1 MKLRVFFTIL
11 IAGVF
16 TLLSLSGGAFYWL
29 FTHTPLNLLQGGPIA
44 TPSGAMFV
52 SKNSPLMISL
62 LVNPDRVEALNQV
75 FTPPTQRAI
84 AHSEFNQIKQSL
96 LTNTDFNYGRDIQ
109 PWLGNE
115 ITLAVTN
122 SDFDRDN
129 QNGEKPGLLL
139 AMASKNPVQSQ
150 DFLEVYWQKRVLA
163 GEDIIFEPY
172 KGVKIIYKQPDSF
185 LENPSKFSP
194 DLATAIVN
202 KFVLFAN
209 DPKVLRNAINNLQ
222 AVNWSLNNAPEY
234 QRTLGQLQG
243 GRIGLIYLNFNQL
256 TNWITQA
263 KPRDQEEIESPLS
276 SLLTLALAT
285 DKEGLLA
292 QTALLAPSN
301 PELPKVSLLSKPVK
315 ALQYIPPNSFLVAAS
330 SNLNQLWQA
339 ISTGLSD
346 NEILEKIVTQT
357 LADLKISSGID
368 LPEDIFSWVKGEYAL
383 ALLPRVDQKQTD
395 VIFVAERAQESPDA
409 IKKLDAIAQKK
420 GYSIGSFKLE
430 DQTLSA
436 WTKLTTNPVNKSE
449 KTGKTNVIKAEA
461 KAVHATVDNYEIF
474 TTSVE
479 SIAEALKAAKTVSF
493 ASNVNFAKSVEV
505 LPPPNHGYFYLD
517 WAGSY
522 GMWESKFPL
531 LRLVELSAKPLF
543 DHLRSISLTS
553 IEQKDGIRRASALI
567 KLQ

>member
-1 MKLRVFFTIL
+1 MKLRAFFTIL

-16 TLLSLSGGAFYWL
+16 ILLSLSGGAFYWL
-29 FTHTPLNLLQGGPIA
+29 FTHTPLNLLQGGPIT

-52 SKNSPLMISL
+52 SKNSPLMMSL

-75 FTPPTQRAI
+75 FTPPKQRAI

-115 ITLAVTN
+115 ITFAVTN
-122 SDFDRDN
+122 YDFDRDN
-129 QNGEKPGLLL
+129 QNGQKPGLLL
-139 AMASKNPVQSQ
+139 AMASKNPVKSQ

-172 KGVKIIYKQPDSF
+172 KGVKIIYKKPDSF
-185 LENPSKFSP
+185 LDTLSKFSP

-234 QRTLGQLQG
+234 QRTLGQLEG
-243 GRIGLIYLNFNQL
+243 GRVGLIYLNFNQL
-256 TNWITQA
+256 TNLITQA
-263 KPRDQEEIESPLS
+263 KPSNQEEIESPLS
-276 SLLTLALAT
+276 SILTLALAT
-285 DKEGLLA
+285 QKEGLLA
-292 QTALLAPSN
+292 QTALLAPAN
-301 PELPKVSLLSKPVK
+301 PQLPKVSLLAKPVK

-339 ISTGLSD
+339 VSTGLSD
-346 NEILEKIVTQT
+346 NDILEKIVTQT
-357 LADLKISSGID
+357 LADLKITSGID

-383 ALLPRVDQKQTD
+383 ALLPRLEQKQTD
-395 VIFVAERAQESPDA
+395 VIFVAEKSDESPDVM
-409 IKKLDAIAQKK
+409 KKLNAIAQEK
-420 GYSIGSFKLE
+420 GYSIGSFNLE
-430 DQTLSA
+430 DQTISA
-436 WTKLTTNPVNKSE
+436 WTQLTTNPVNKSE
-449 KTGKTNVIKAEA
+449 NPGKTNVIKTEA

-474 TTSVE
+474 TTSVT
-479 SIAEALKAAKTVSF
+479 SIADALKAAKTVSF
-493 ASNVNFAKSVEV
+493 ASNTNFAKSGEV
-505 LPPPNHGYFYLD
+505 LPPENHGYFYLD
-517 WAGSY
+517 WAESHGS
-522 GMWESKFPL
+522 WERQFPL
-531 LRLVELSAKPLF
+531 LRLVELSAKPFF

-553 IEQKDGIRRASALI
+553 IDQKDGIRRASALI

>member
-29 FTHTPLNLLQGGPIA
+29 FTHTPLNLLQGGPIT
-44 TPSGAMFV
+44 TPTGAMFV

-129 QNGEKPGLLL
+129 QNGQKPGLLL
-139 AMASKNPVQSQ
+139 AMATKNPVKSQ

-185 LENPSKFSP
+185 LDTSSKFSP
-194 DLATAIVN
+194 DIATAIVN

-209 DPKVLRNAINNLQ
+209 NPKVLRNAINNLQ

-234 QRTLGQLQG
+234 QRTLGQLEG
-243 GRIGLIYLNFNQL
+243 GRVGLIYLNFNQL

-263 KPRDQEEIESPLS
+263 KPSDQEEIESPLS
-276 SLLTLALAT
+276 SILTLALAT

-346 NEILEKIVTQT
+346 NEILEKIITQT

-395 VIFVAERAQESPDA
+395 VIFVAEKSEDSPDVM
-409 IKKLDAIAQKK
+409 KKLNAIAQEK

-430 DQTLSA
+430 EETLSA
-436 WTKLTTNPVNKSE
+436 WTKLTTTPVNKSE
-449 KTGKTNVIKAEA
+449 KPDQTNVIKAEA
-461 KAVHATVDNYEIF
+461 KALHATVDNYEIF

-479 SIAEALKAAKTVSF
+479 SIADALKAAKTVSF
-493 ASNVNFAKSVEV
+493 ASNTNFMKSGEI
-505 LPPPNHGYFYLD
+505 LPPENHGYFYLD
-517 WAGSY
+517 WEQSHSN
-522 GMWESKFPL
+522 WESQFPL
-531 LRLVELSAKPLF
+531 LRLVELSAKPFF
-543 DHLRSISLTS
+543 DHLQTISLTS
-553 IEQKDGIRRASALI
+553 IDQKDGIRRASALI